1 MNIVIYSYS
10 NNMLYLRFQVRG
22 LWAETD
28 GVLSTLGGDGKAVE
42 SVIRGQVDQYTL
54 DGQDL
59 GVRIPTVLRE
69 RLERLS
75 HQVRV
80 TEKAED
86 I

>member
-1 MNIVIYSYS
+1 M
-10 NNMLYLRFQVRG
+10 RG

-28 GVLSTLGGDGKAVE
+28 RVLSTLEGDGKAVE
-42 SVIRGQVDQYTL
+42 SVIRGHGDQYTL

-59 GVRIPTVLRE
+59 SIKIPTVLRE

-80 TEKAED
+80 VEKAKD
-86 I
+86 T